1 MVFFQ
6 WLFLSLG
13 VVFASS
19 FDGFMVGISYSARG
33 LSMNSMHYLI
43 MALCT
48 GTMMG
53 LSMCFGK
60 LLTAWLPNMVENYL
74 GAAILICLGLW
85 QIWQGTQTG
94 QTEPRPEK
102 EAVVAIEE
110 QKRARRVFQLLNTIM
125 DIVEEPLRADWDRSG
140 TIDRK
145 EAWLLGIALGLDA
158 LAAGLGTSVAGF
170 SMVVIPV
177 AAVASPAFV
186 YAGAMAGRFSILGRK
201 IGETRFLPGA
211 ILIVIGAARIFC

>member
-1 MVFFQ
+1 
-6 WLFLSLG
+6 
-13 VVFASS
+13 
-19 FDGFMVGISYSARG
+19 
-33 LSMNSMHYLI
+33 
-43 MALCT
+43 
-48 GTMMG
+48 MG
-53 LSMCFGK
+53 LSMCFGSF
-60 LLTAWLPNMVENYL
+60 LTAWLPNMVENYL

-125 DIVEEPLRADWDRSG
+125 DIVEEPLRADWDRLG

-177 AAVASPAFV
+177 
-186 YAGAMAGRFSILGRK
+186 RR
-201 IGETRFLPGA
+201 
-211 ILIVIGAARIFC
+211 